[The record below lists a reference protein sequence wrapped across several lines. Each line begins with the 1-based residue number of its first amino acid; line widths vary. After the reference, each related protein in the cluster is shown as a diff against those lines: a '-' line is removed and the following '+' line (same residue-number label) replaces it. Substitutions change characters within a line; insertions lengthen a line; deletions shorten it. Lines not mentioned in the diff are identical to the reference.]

1 MNVERF
7 KTNVNIW
14 IGWVYNVQILICFY
28 KMGTLAF
35 PQFIN
40 KQSTL
45 NLLKYCGVGF
55 TIQWHFWF
63 IKTIII
69 HHLKSMNPLSA
80 NPAKCSNTIK
90 QLVGKLPTNC
100 LSVLDHVVGL
110 TIKGL
115 KLSLIKNSPE
125 RTWKILLWYTQ
136 WWMGNLNKAG
146 G

>member
-1 MNVERF
+1 MNAERF

-14 IGWVYNVQILICFY
+14 IGWVYNMHILSCFY
-28 KMGTLAF
+28 KMRTLAF

-40 KQSTL
+40 TESTP

-69 HHLKSMNPLSA
+69 HHLKTMNPLSA
-80 NPAKCSNTIK
+80 KPTKCSNTLK
-90 QLVGKLPTNC
+90 HLVGKLPTNC
-100 LSVLDHVVGL
+100 LSLFDHLLGL
-110 TIKGL
+110 ALKGL
-115 KLSLIKNSPE
+115 KLSSIKNSPE
-125 RTWKILLWYTQ
+125 STRKILLWNTQ
-136 WWMGNLNKAG
+136 WWMGNLNNAG